1 MLIKNGLL
9 RREDGGWESRNDGDE
24 GVASTKHTV
33 VDFDGLWRA
42 GGIIIL
48 APESGRLSFMC
59 DNEVYYYY
67 VTNIL

>member
-1 MLIKNGLL
+1 MTGMK
-9 RREDGGWESRNDGDE
+9 ESLAPNIHRW
-24 GVASTKHTV
+24 TV